1 MSWKAIACAALAL
14 LRPEARD
21 RQPAGAA
28 LEGVPVGVMAGMGDI
43 MEKVSLKAKEEKE
56 KTKTAAYSSA
66 TTTFTRVAK

>member
-28 LEGVPVGVMAGMGDI
+28 LEGVPVGVMAGMGCDDGAI
-43 MEKVSLKAKEEKE
+43 TWPSRPQV
-56 KTKTAAYSSA
+56 
-66 TTTFTRVAK
+66 TT